1 MKYALLFTA
10 KDTMPWKS
18 LRLVTEAV
26 LEIWSENTDLSSISQ
41 ILSNSTVYK
50 AQNWVLETSVR
61 KKKCPLWFHEPSKGN
76 EKLRI
81 SK

>member
-1 MKYALLFTA
+1 MMEMKYALLFTA
-10 KDTMPWKS
+10 KDTMLWKS

-50 AQNWVLETSVR
+50 ALNWVLETSVR
-61 KKKCPLWFHEPSKGN
+61 KKNALSGFMNLPRVMKN
-76 EKLRI
+76 
-81 SK
+81 